1 MHAFIIRPFGQKRG
15 VDFDAVERDLIAPAL
30 SRLGI
35 TGRTTADITR
45 AGSIRADMFHLLLT
59 ADLVVADISI
69 HNANVFYELGV
80 RHALRDKRTFMIRA
94 ELDEVPF
101 DLRTDRYLAYD
112 PAQPVRALDALI
124 DGLAATRREEAVDS
138 PVYSLVSGLRAPDP
152 ATFVVVPPDFREEVA
167 IACAARQGG
176 DLRFLAAE
184 LDGLSWRREG
194 RRVVG
199 EAQFELKD
207 LTCAAETW
215 EAIRAD
221 LPGDVGANL
230 RLGTI
235 YQRLG
240 DLVRSDLSVGRVVS
254 LRTVAAEQLAEAHA
268 LLGSNEKTRWLADW
282 SGLDPEMRQAEALRS
297 PHLLQA
303 LEAYRRGFEAE
314 PHHYYSGLNALA
326 LVTVLT
332 ELAAAHPEV
341 WQERFGDE
349 EEARFRLRSFA
360 DLRAQL
366 AGAVEFALIAQEQ
379 RLAREGTSDPWLK
392 VSGAD
397 LAFLRGRGSVRQQYR
412 EALRTLGPFAAGAVR
427 RQFDLFQQLSLLPAS
442 VSAAAPVLET
452 LAQRSEPRPR
462 VRVLLFTGHR
472 IDDPD
477 RATPRFPASQEG
489 AARAAI
495 EESVSA
501 TCGGDVGNVV
511 AIAGGASGG
520 DLLFLEV
527 CETLGIARHLYLIMP
542 RDPYVRDS
550 VAPSGGGWVARFD
563 HQLATSTCRVYQ
575 QSDVLPR
582 WLQGKPDYSIW
593 ERSNTWML
601 HNALWRGGS
610 DTTLIA
616 LWDGAGGDGPGGTRH
631 MVDTARA
638 RGARTIVIDTHQ
650 LFGQ

>member
-15 VDFDAVERDLIAPAL
+15 VDFDAVERDLIGPAL

-112 PAQPVRALDALI
+112 PTQPARALDALV
-124 DGLAATRREEAVDS
+124 DGLAATRREEVVDS
-138 PVYSLVSGLRAPDP
+138 PVYGLVPGLRAPDP
-152 ATFVVVPPDFREEVA
+152 ASFIVVPPDFREEVA
-167 IACAARQGG
+167 IACAAKQAG

-235 YQRLG
+235 YQRLA
-240 DLVRSDLSVGRVVS
+240 DLVRSDLAVGRVLT
-254 LRTVAAEQLAEAHA
+254 LRTPEPKALAEAHA
-268 LLGSNEKTRWLADW
+268 LLGSNEKTRWIADW
-282 SGLDPEMRQAEALRS
+282 SGLDPETRQAEALRS

-326 LVTVLT
+326 LVTVVT
-332 ELAAAHPEV
+332 ELAATLPDV

-349 EEARFRLRSFA
+349 EEARFRLRSLA

-379 RLAREGTSDPWLK
+379 RLAREGASDPWLK
-392 VSGAD
+392 VSCAD
-397 LAFLRGRGSVRQQYR
+397 LAFLRGRGNIRQQYR
-412 EALRTLGPFAAGAVR
+412 EALRPLGPFAATAVR
-427 RQFDLFQQLSLLPAS
+427 RQVDMFQQLSVLPAS
-442 VSAAAPVLET
+442 VSAAAPALET
-452 LAQRSEPRPR
+452 LAPRPEPRPR

-472 IDDPD
+472 IDAPD
-477 RATPRFPASQEG
+477 RASARFPASQEVT
-489 AARAAI
+489 ARAAI
-495 EESVSA
+495 EQTVRAMCGDDVS
-501 TCGGDVGNVV
+501 DIV
-511 AIAGGASGG
+511 AVAGGASGG

-527 CETLGIARHLYLIMP
+527 CEALGLARHLYLITP
-542 RDPYVRDS
+542 RDPYVRES
-550 VAPSGGGWVARFD
+550 VAPSGAGWVARFD
-563 HQLATSTCRVYQ
+563 HQFATSTCRSYQ
-575 QSDVLPR
+575 QTDALPR
-582 WLQGKPDYSIW
+582 WLRGKPNYSVW

-601 HNALWRGGS
+601 HNALWLGGP

-616 LWDGAGGDGPGGTRH
+616 LWDGVSGDGPGGTQH

-638 RGARTIVIDTHQ
+638 RGARTVVLDTRQ
-650 LFGQ
+650 LFDL